1 MRSINYRIIIATTF
15 LLVVGLVLWMNQKS
29 ELAPQFSNTEVS
41 GESVPL
47 IESRAEV
54 REAAYTIPRTI
65 RYRFLATN
73 RTGEMLEKVKLTMF
87 SPLAATSTQK
97 NIKLDA
103 NERFEIVED
112 ALGNRIME
120 FVIDRVPP
128 YATKVFNIEAQLMMA
143 EKPQPLVNGSND
155 IYLQNGPLYDLDN
168 EEIIK
173 LAGNLRLQNDAD
185 SARAI
190 YDWVKNNLDY
200 SGYIASDRG
209 ASYAMRTRQGDC
221 TEYAY
226 LLAALARI
234 NNIPARI
241 MAGFVYANNAIL
253 RPYDYHNWVELYVD
267 DRWQIVD
274 PLNDVFFEQKASHV
288 ALRIIGGEGRL
299 NYLASQK
306 GIESDPR
313 LEVKMQ

>member
-1 MRSINYRIIIATTF
+1 MNYKIIFSAT
-15 LLVVGLVLWMNQKS
+15 LLLAVSLMLWMNQKP
-29 ELAPQFSNTEVS
+29 EFAPQSGNSEVNS
-41 GESVPL
+41 ETTPL
-47 IESRAEV
+47 IESPAEV
-54 REAAYTIPRTI
+54 REAAYTIPRTL

-87 SPLAATSTQK
+87 SPLAATATQK
-97 NIKLDA
+97 TVKLSA
-103 NERFEIVED
+103 NETFKVIED

-120 FVIDRVPP
+120 FAIDRVPP
-128 YATKVFNIEAQLMMA
+128 YATMVFNIETQLMMA
-143 EKPQPLVNGSND
+143 DKPQPLTTGSND

-168 EEIIK
+168 EEIIMVANK
-173 LAGNLRLQNDAD
+173 LRSQNEAGT
-185 SARAI
+185 ARAI

-209 ASYAMRTRQGDC
+209 ASYAILTKQGDC

-267 DRWQIVD
+267 DSWQIVD
-274 PLNDVFFEQKASHV
+274 PLNDVFFESKASHV
-288 ALRIIGGEGRL
+288 ALRVLGGKGQL
-299 NYLASQK
+299 SYLGSQK